1 MRLANSEFKAA
12 SAGMDDWAQSADG
25 ISAKLGQL
33 KKVLSAQ
40 ETILA
45 SLEQQY
51 EAVAAEQ
58 GKGSE
63 AAQLLAIKV
72 NNQKAS
78 VEKTRASI
86 KKWEQSLKDVTSEE
100 KQTVSATDELKNTI
114 NDQESKLESLKKK
127 YADLILTQGKTSK
140 ESRDTAKEIASL
152 SKELQQNKSKMREA
166 DSAADDLSESVED
179 AGNSAE
185 KAEGGFTVL
194 KGALADLLADG
205 IKGVVGALKEL
216 GSESQTANNQF
227 QASTGASAEE
237 MEKFSDSIAN
247 VYKQNFGESMM
258 DVADARAEVKKQT
271 GEIDPSK
278 LEKMTQNGI
287 ALRDTFGYDMSEQM
301 RAVNMLMEQF
311 GLTSDEAF
319 NFFVKGA
326 QNGLDKNGD
335 LLDTINEYSVHYKQQ
350 GYSADEFYNSLKN
363 GTESGTFSVDKLGDA
378 MKEFGIRTKDTATT
392 TDEGFE
398 LLGLD
403 ADKMREKFAKGGES
417 AQEATKQTLEALFS
431 MDDQVKQ
438 NQAGVDLF
446 GTMWE
451 DLGVEGVKALM
462 DVSGEAVTTSG
473 AMKELTDIKYDDI
486 GSAFSEIG
494 RTLKVELL
502 QPIVDAIMPALND
515 LVTWVQENVPAIV
528 QGFKDGFEVLK
539 EWSPLIAGIGAAIA
553 TYFVVGQILAFIEA
567 IKSGEVALKLMQ
579 GAQAALNLVMSANPI
594 GLIVAAIAGL
604 VAAFAILWN
613 TSDEFRE
620 FWIGVWDAIKEAAGV
635 AIQAVSDFFMS
646 AWDAIK
652 EAWATATQFFS
663 DIWESIKETY
673 SVVTKWFSDLFAN
686 AWKGIQDAWAT
697 VKKWFSDLLKS
708 VQNTWSVVTDWF
720 GNLFK
725 NAWTAIK
732 EAWSS
737 VKKWF
742 SDLLSSVQNVW
753 SVVTQWFSDL
763 FSNAW
768 SGIKTAWSS
777 VKSWFSGIYNGIKD
791 IFRGIVSW
799 FGTLFQNAFTAIK
812 NKFSGWA
819 SFWSGLWTQ
828 VKNKF
833 SSVGKA
839 IGVAMSNAVKQGI
852 NSVLSIVE
860 SAINK
865 GIRLINSAIN
875 LANKL
880 PGINVGN
887 ISQISLPRLEKGG
900 VLKRGQV
907 GLLEGNGAEA
917 VVPLEKNKLWI
928 RQTAKA
934 MTAELNKQGGYG
946 SQSITQN
953 APVQQVFNQYN
964 TSPKALSRLEIYRQT
979 KNQLRFAKGVT

>member
-1 MRLANSEFKAA
+1 MANESTTKLNVDITQLKKNIQEASRLMRLANSEFKAA
-12 SAGMDDWAQSADG
+12 SAGMDDWGQSADG
-25 ISAKLGQL
+25 ISAKLTQL
-33 KKVLSAQ
+33 RKVLSAQ

-51 EAVAAEQ
+51 EAVAAEE
-58 GKGSE
+58 GKNSE
-63 AAQLLAIKV
+63 SAQLLAIKI

-86 KKWEQSLKDVTSEE
+86 KKWEQSLQDVTSEQ

-114 NDQESKLESLKKK
+114 DDQESKLESLKKK
-127 YADLILTQGKTSK
+127 YADLVLTQGKTSK

-152 SKELQQNKSKMREA
+152 SKELQQNKSKMREV
-166 DSAADDLSESVED
+166 DSAADDLADSVED

-205 IKGVVGALKEL
+205 IKGVAGALKEL
-216 GSESQTANNQF
+216 GTESQLANNQF
-227 QASTGASAEE
+227 AASTGASAKE
-237 MEKFSDSIAN
+237 MENFSDSIAS
-247 VYKQNFGESMM
+247 VYKQNFGESMT
-258 DVADARAEVKKQT
+258 DVAEAMAEVKKQT
-271 GEIDPSK
+271 GEVDPSK

-287 ALRDTFGYDMSEQM
+287 ALRDTFGYDLSEQM

-319 NFFVKGA
+319 NFVVKGA

-403 ADKMREKFAKGGES
+403 ADKMREKFAQGGES

-451 DLGVEGVKALM
+451 DLGIEGVKALM
-462 DVSGEAVTTSG
+462 DVSGEAVTASG
-473 AMKELTDIKYDDI
+473 AMQGLTDVKYDDI
-486 GSAFSEIG
+486 GHAFSEIG

-528 QGFKDGFEVLK
+528 QGFKDGVEVLK
-539 EWSPLIAGIGAAIA
+539 EWAPLIAGIGAAIA
-553 TYFVVGQILAFIEA
+553 TYFVVGQILSFVEA
-567 IKSGEVALKLMQ
+567 IRNGTAAIKLMK
-579 GAQAALNLVMSANPI
+579 GAQAALNLVMSLNPI
-594 GLIVAAIAGL
+594 ALVVAAIAGL
-604 VAAFAILWN
+604 VVAFVLLWN
-613 TSDEFRE
+613 KSEAFRK
-620 FWIGVWDAIKEAAGV
+620 FWKDLWENIKEAAGKAIDAV
-635 AIQAVSDFFMS
+635 SKFFSDAWQAIQNAWNS
-646 AWDAIK
+646 AGK
-652 EAWATATQFFS
+652 FFS
-663 DIWESIKETY
+663 DIWDDIKET
-673 SVVTKWFSDLFAN
+673 FAN
-686 AWKGIQDAWAT
+686 
-697 VKKWFSDLLKS
+697 VKKWFSDKFTEAL
-708 VQNTWSVVTDWF
+708 N
-720 GNLFK
+720 G
-725 NAWTAIK
+725 IK
-732 EAWSS
+732 EAWSG
-737 VKKWF
+737 VTGWF
-742 SDLLSSVQNVW
+742 SDKW
-753 SVVTQWFSDL
+753 
-763 FSNAW
+763 
-768 SGIKTAWSS
+768 
-777 VKSWFSGIYNGIKD
+777 NGIKD
-791 IFRGIVSW
+791 AFSNVSSW
-799 FGTLFQNAFTAIK
+799 FGDTFAEAWRTIK
-812 NKFSGWA
+812 SKFAEWGN
-819 SFWSGLWTQ
+819 FWSGLWDDI
-828 VKNKF
+828 KNKF
-833 SSVGKA
+833 GDIGSSIGSA
-839 IGVAMSNAVKQGI
+839 ISDSIKSGLNG
-852 NSVLSIVE
+852 VLSTVE
-860 SAINK
+860 RTINK
-865 GIRLINSAIN
+865 GIRLINSAIG

-880 PGINVGN
+880 PGVNVGT
-887 ISQISLPRLEKGG
+887 IDEISLPRLEKGG

-934 MTAELNKQGGYG
+934 MTNELNRQGGYG
-946 SQSITQN
+946 SSTVTQN
-953 APVQQVFNQYN
+953 QPVQQVFNQYN

>member
-12 SAGMDDWAQSADG
+12 SSGMDDWAQSADG
-25 ISAKLGQL
+25 ISAKLDQL

-166 DSAADDLSESVED
+166 DSAADGLSESVED

-258 DVADARAEVKKQT
+258 DVADAMAEVKKQT

-319 NFFVKGA
+319 NFVVKGA

-417 AQEATKQTLEALFS
+417 AQEATKQTIEALFS